1 MLVIAAIDLI
11 GGRCVRL
18 LKGNYD
24 HRTEYSVDPVEQA
37 IFLQKVGFSRVH
49 IVDLDGARLG
59 KPQNFPIISQ
69 VVSTLDLSVQVGG
82 GIRKSADVASL
93 ASLGCFLILGSSA
106 LLEPEKVGSWIKQ
119 WGSDRFIISLDLDG
133 KDLRTHGWKKSAPMK
148 LLEALDLIGMW
159 GIKQIICTD
168 ITRDG
173 TLIGPNLSLLEED
186 LLRLCFSVD
195 SNIRKF
201 LFENVKED
209 WLESNMVKIIYDK
222 IYIHLH
228 SEYPIEAS
236 LIMND
241 IPKNYREKLTEII
254 FDLEKLEASLSF
266 ARDCVKRL
274 EENYIDL
281 TLKNLRINLKKAEVE
296 NNDCTTI
303 IKQIDDLLKKKIQ
316 LSSYNEL

>member
-1 MLVIAAIDLI
+1 M
-11 GGRCVRL
+11 
-18 LKGNYD
+18 
-24 HRTEYSVDPVEQA
+24 
-37 IFLQKVGFSRVH
+37 
-49 IVDLDGARLG
+49 DGARLG

-173 TLIGPNLSLLEED
+173 TLIGPNLSLLEEVVG
-186 LLRLCFSVD
+186 LTASGTTVIAAGGVSRPEQIPELASVGIGGVVIGKALYE
-195 SNIRKF
+195 SNIP
-201 LFENVKED
+201 EE
-209 WLESNMVKIIYDK
+209 E
-222 IYIHLH
+222 
-228 SEYPIEAS
+228 
-236 LIMND
+236 
-241 IPKNYREKLTEII
+241 
-254 FDLEKLEASLSF
+254 F
-266 ARDCVKRL
+266 A
-274 EENYIDL
+274 N
-281 TLKNLRINLKKAEVE
+281 AG
-296 NNDCTTI
+296 
-303 IKQIDDLLKKKIQ
+303 
-316 LSSYNEL
+316 

>member
-133 KDLRTHGWKKSAPMK
+133 KDLRTHGWKKSAPIK

-173 TLIGPNLSLLEED
+173 TLIGPNLSLLEEVVG
-186 LLRLCFSVD
+186 LTASGTTVIAAGGVSRPEQIPELASVGIGGVVIGKALYE
-195 SNIRKF
+195 SNIP
-201 LFENVKED
+201 EE
-209 WLESNMVKIIYDK
+209 E
-222 IYIHLH
+222 
-228 SEYPIEAS
+228 
-236 LIMND
+236 
-241 IPKNYREKLTEII
+241 
-254 FDLEKLEASLSF
+254 F
-266 ARDCVKRL
+266 A
-274 EENYIDL
+274 N
-281 TLKNLRINLKKAEVE
+281 AG
-296 NNDCTTI
+296 
-303 IKQIDDLLKKKIQ
+303 
-316 LSSYNEL
+316 